1 LKRVPQ
7 PNTPGKSRKYGVAGP
22 VELCSSWRKQWNFNV
37 AHQQDSA
44 AWHKSVSPP
53 VISFATRHRFLP
65 FTLLRH
71 SANISS
77 VKARS
82 AAQNEPVIQVCSQC
96 GAVSNQDVEVCPFC
110 ESPFS
115 AQPAPV
121 AALAPSSSSG
131 EPEWRQEVAR
141 RLEVYRSRRPHAEGE
156 AARAQSPLPFI
167 AERPAIITTATAP
180 RTLARLRPTQHVEIH
195 VSQPQLDFS
204 VVENFRVQP
213 AAPSVPAAELS
224 ARRFAG
230 ILDAAAVSAVF
241 LLFFAMFRS
250 LGGQLA
256 FAKADIGVYALVFF
270 LIYALYF
277 SLFTLFSGATP
288 GMTARG
294 LSVVALDGNFPEN
307 SQLLW
312 RTFGY
317 FLSGGTLLLGFL
329 WALWDEGHFT
339 WHDRISRTYITS
351 APPDDDPSADSRN
364 TRTAE
369 LE

>member
-1 LKRVPQ
+1 M
-7 PNTPGKSRKYGVAGP
+7 
-22 VELCSSWRKQWNFNV
+22 
-37 AHQQDSA
+37 
-44 AWHKSVSPP
+44 
-53 VISFATRHRFLP
+53 
-65 FTLLRH
+65 
-71 SANISS
+71 
-77 VKARS
+77 
-82 AAQNEPVIQVCSQC
+82 IQICSQC

-110 ESPFS
+110 EFS
-115 AQPAPV
+115 FSSVQPAPATAP
-121 AALAPSSSSG
+121 AAASN

-156 AARAQSPLPFI
+156 RSQSPLPF
-167 AERPAIITTATAP
+167 ASERPAVITTATAP
-180 RTLARLRPTQHVEIH
+180 RTIARLRPTQHVEIH

-213 AAPSVPAAELS
+213 TAASVPAAELP

-250 LGGQLA
+250 LGGQLS
-256 FAKADIGVYALVFF
+256 FAKTDIAIYAFVFF

-294 LSVVALDGNFPEN
+294 LSVVALDGNLPEN

-312 RTFGY
+312 RTLGY
-317 FLSGGTLLLGFL
+317 LLSGGTLLLGFL
-329 WALWDEGHFT
+329 WALWDEAHLT
-339 WHDRISRTYITS
+339 WHDRISRTYVTS
-351 APPDDDPSADSRN
+351 APPEGFSDES
-364 TRTAE
+364 
-369 LE
+369 

>member
-1 LKRVPQ
+1 MQ
-7 PNTPGKSRKYGVAGP
+7 FFA
-22 VELCSSWRKQWNFNV
+22 
-37 AHQQDSA
+37 D
-44 AWHKSVSPP
+44 
-53 VISFATRHRFLP
+53 SFAECCNPSDQARRREFHSLTRQRNRAKNR
-65 FTLLRH
+65 LLRESILRPIIFFATSH
-71 SANISS
+71 KLTGLALSPLSANMLSA
-77 VKARS
+77 KARS

-110 ESPFS
+110 ESSFS
-115 AQPAPV
+115 CEPAAPV
-121 AALAPSSSSG
+121 GASTRAAESG

-141 RLEVYRSRRPHAEGE
+141 RLEVYRSRRPHVEGE
-156 AARAQSPLPFI
+156 SERAQSPLPFI
-167 AERPAIITTATAP
+167 SERPPVITTATAP
-180 RTLARLRPTQHVEIH
+180 RTIARLRPTQHVEIH

-213 AAPSVPAAELS
+213 AATSVPAAGIS

-256 FAKADIGVYALVFF
+256 FAKADIAVYALVFF
-270 LIYALYF
+270 LIYSLYF

-317 FLSGGTLLLGFL
+317 LLSGGTLLLGFV

-351 APPDDDPSADSRN
+351 APPEDISQDS
-364 TRTAE
+364 
-369 LE
+369 